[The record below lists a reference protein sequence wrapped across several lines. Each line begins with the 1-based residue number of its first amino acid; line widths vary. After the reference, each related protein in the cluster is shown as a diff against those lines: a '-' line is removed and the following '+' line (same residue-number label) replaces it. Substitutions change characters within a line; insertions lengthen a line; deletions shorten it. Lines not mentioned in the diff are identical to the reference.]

1 MRRFLLAFLIVTLA
15 APDALAANPPPLA
28 PGKPA
33 GLRQARLEDGTGM
46 IVVAGVAL
54 VGVAVAL
61 ATAGNGSASPNTNP
75 ATSTTST
82 TP

>member
-1 MRRFLLAFLIVTLA
+1 MRSVLLSLLILA
-15 APDALAANPPPLA
+15 PSASGTFAAHPPLT

-33 GLRQARLEDGTGM
+33 GVHQAQMQDGTGM
-46 IVVAGVAL
+46 VVIAGVAII
-54 VGVAVAL
+54 GIAVAL

-82 TP
+82 MP

>member
-1 MRRFLLAFLIVTLA
+1 MRRFLTAVVIVTLSA
-15 APDALAANPPPLA
+15 SDALAANPPPLP
-28 PGKPA
+28 PGQPA
-33 GLRQARLEDGTGM
+33 GVQQAQMEDGTKM

-54 VGVAVAL
+54 VGIAIAL
-61 ATAGNGSASPNTNP
+61 GTAGNGSASPNTNP